1 MKIDLNADIGEGF
14 GRWTIA
20 DDAALMNVISSANI
34 ACGFHAGDHLIM
46 DRVVRAA
53 KERGVA
59 IGAHPGLPDRMGFGR
74 RTMVVSAEEMEAMLA
89 YQIGALRGIAARHG
103 LRVGHVSYHAAFG
116 TMANADQD
124 LADRLARVIA
134 QIDPSLVML
143 AMEGQPID
151 LAARKAGLRV
161 RSLFLADRAYQA
173 NGALVPRGLEGAVI
187 HDLDKVKERVK
198 TFLETGK
205 VITIEGKNLAIRSRS
220 ILVHSDTPGSDKLA
234 QAIASQID
242 AMGGEVSA
250 CAEG

>member
-20 DDAALMNVISSANI
+20 DDAALMRVISSANI

-53 KERGVA
+53 KEHGVS

-74 RTMVVSAEEMEAMLA
+74 RTMVVSVEEMEAMLA
-89 YQIGALRGIAARHG
+89 YQIGALKGIAAHHG
-103 LRVGHVSYHAAFG
+103 VRVGHVSYHAAFG

-134 QIDPSLVML
+134 QIDPDLVML

-173 NGALVPRGLEGAVI
+173 NGALVPRGLDGAVI
-187 HDLDKVKERVK
+187 HDLDKASERVK
-198 TFLETGK
+198 QFLEIGSVTTVDGK
-205 VITIEGKNLAIRSRS
+205 SLPIHSRS

-234 QAIASQID
+234 QAITSQIKV
-242 AMGGEVSA
+242 MGGEIA
-250 CAEG
+250 AAEG

>member
-89 YQIGALRGIAARHG
+89 YQIGALRGIAVRHG

-116 TMANADQD
+116 TMANADQG

-198 TFLETGK
+198 T
-205 VITIEGKNLAIRSRS
+205 
-220 ILVHSDTPGSDKLA
+220 
-234 QAIASQID
+234 
-242 AMGGEVSA
+242 
-250 CAEG
+250 

>member
-20 DDAALMNVISSANI
+20 DDAALMDVISSANI

-53 KERGVA
+53 KARGVS

-89 YQIGALRGIAARHG
+89 YQIGALKGIAARHG
-103 LRVGHVSYHAAFG
+103 VRVGHVSYHAAFG
-116 TMANADQD
+116 TMANTDQD

-134 QIDPSLVML
+134 QIDPDLVML
-143 AMEGQPID
+143 AMEGQPIER
-151 LAARKAGLRV
+151 AARKAGLRV

-187 HDLDKVKERVK
+187 HDLDKVKGRVK
-198 TFLETGK
+198 QFLETGN
-205 VITIEGKNLAIRSRS
+205 VTTIDGKSLPIHSRS
-220 ILVHSDTPGSDKLA
+220 ILVHSDTPSSDKLA
-234 QAIASQID
+234 QAIASQIA
-242 AMGGEVSA
+242 AMGGEIA
-250 CAEG
+250 AAEG

>member
-20 DDAALMNVISSANI
+20 DDAALMNVISSANV
-34 ACGFHAGDHLIM
+34 ACGFHAGDHVIM
-46 DRVVRAA
+46 DRVVQTA
-53 KERGVA
+53 KERGVS

-89 YQIGALRGIAARHG
+89 YQIGALKGIAARHG
-103 LRVGHVSYHAAFG
+103 VQVGHVSYHAAFG
-116 TMANADQD
+116 TMANADQE

-134 QIDPSLVML
+134 QIDPDLVML

-161 RSLFLADRAYQA
+161 RSLFLADRAYQS
-173 NGALVPRGLEGAVI
+173 NGALVPRGQEGAVI
-187 HDLDKVKERVK
+187 HDLDKIKQRVK
-198 TFLETGK
+198 QFLETGC
-205 VITIEGKNLAIRSRS
+205 VTTIDGQSLHIQSRS

-234 QAIASQID
+234 QAIKSQIST
-242 AMGGEVSA
+242 MGGEVA
-250 CAEG
+250 VYAEA

>member
-1 MKIDLNADIGEGF
+1 MKIDLNGDIGEGF
-14 GRWTIA
+14 GRWEIA
-20 DDAALMNVISSANI
+20 DDAALMTVISSANI

-74 RTMVVSAEEMEAMLA
+74 RAMVVSAEEMEAMLA

-116 TMANADQD
+116 TMANADQE

-198 TFLETGK
+198 TFLQTGK
-205 VITIEGKNLAIRSRS
+205 VITIEGKDLAIRSRS